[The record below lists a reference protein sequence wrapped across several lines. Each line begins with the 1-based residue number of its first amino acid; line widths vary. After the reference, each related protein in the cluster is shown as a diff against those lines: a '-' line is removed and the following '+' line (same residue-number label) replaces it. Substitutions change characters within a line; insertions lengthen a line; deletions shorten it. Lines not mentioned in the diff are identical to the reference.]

1 MERARSGDVAA
12 YELLVARHSAV
23 AHRLAVFLGAR
34 DEADDVLQIAFVK
47 AYQAL
52 GGFRDGAAFR
62 PWLLRIVANET
73 HNLTRGRGRRAAAA
87 LRLEALAETERA
99 GEPVDAV
106 LGAER
111 RSALLAAV
119 RDLSE
124 KERLVVT
131 YRYFLEL
138 SEAETAEALGWPK
151 GTVKSR
157 LSRALAHLQGHL
169 TQRLGD
175 SEGATRG

>member
-1 MERARSGDVAA
+1 M
-12 YELLVARHSAV
+12 LVARHSAV
-23 AHRLAVFLGAR
+23 AYRLAVFLGAR
-34 DEADDVLQIAFVK
+34 DEADDVLQAAFVK

-52 GGFRDGAAFR
+52 GGFREGAEFR

-73 HNLTRGRGRRAAAA
+73 HNLTRSRGRRVAAA
-87 LRLEALAETERA
+87 LRLGALAQTEGA

-111 RSALLAAV
+111 RSALLAGV
-119 RDLSE
+119 RRLPE

-157 LSRALAHLQGHL
+157 LSRALAHLQGQL
-169 TQRLGD
+169 APDRLD
-175 SEGATRG
+175 SEEATHG

>member
-1 MERARSGDVAA
+1 VAA
-12 YELLVARHSAV
+12 YEVLVARHSAV
-23 AHRLAVFLGAR
+23 AHRLAVLLGAG
-34 DEADDVLQIAFVK
+34 DEAEDVLQAAFVK
-47 AYQAL
+47 AYQGL
-52 GGFRDGAAFR
+52 GGFREDAAFR

-73 HNLTRGRGRRAAAA
+73 HNLTRGRGRRHAASLRLAA
-87 LRLEALAETERA
+87 LAQTERPD
-99 GEPVDAV
+99 EPVDSV

-119 RDLSE
+119 RALPE

-138 SEAETAEALGWPK
+138 SEAETVAALGWPK

-157 LSRALAHLQGHL
+157 LFRALAHLQQHL
-169 TQRLGD
+169 QGERLGD
-175 SEGATRG
+175 SEEAAHG

>member
-1 MERARSGDVAA
+1 MRRARSGDVAA
-12 YELLVARHSAV
+12 YEALVARHSAV
-23 AHRLAVFLGAR
+23 AFRLAVLLGAR
-34 DEADDVLQIAFVK
+34 DEAEDVLQAAFVK
-47 AYQAL
+47 AYQGL
-52 GGFRDGAAFR
+52 RGFRDGAAFR

-73 HNLTRGRGRRAAAA
+73 HNLTRSRGRRAAFAR
-87 LRLEALAETERA
+87 RLGALAETEPPT
-99 GEPVDAV
+99 EPVDAV

-119 RDLSE
+119 RALPE

-138 SEAETAEALGWPK
+138 SEAETAQALGWPK

-169 TQRLGD
+169 APDPLG
-175 SEGATRG
+175 SEEASHG

>member
-1 MERARSGDVAA
+1 M
-12 YELLVARHSAV
+12 LVARHTAV
-23 AHRLAVFLGAR
+23 AYRLAVLLGAR
-34 DEADDVLQIAFVK
+34 DEAEDVLQAAFVK

-52 GGFRDGAAFR
+52 GRFRDGADFR

-87 LRLEALAETERA
+87 VRLGALAATGAA

-111 RSALLAAV
+111 RSALLDAV
-119 RDLSE
+119 RALPE

-157 LSRALAHLQGHL
+157 LSRALAHLQQHL
-169 TQRLGD
+169 GPRALGD
-175 SEGATRG
+175 SEEATHG